1 LLNNPC
7 RVAEK
12 QKKFIQFVEGRYIP
26 LLPNRKIGISFLRD
40 TQPNEEDDYLGEV
53 KK

>member
-1 LLNNPC
+1 LNNPC
-7 RVAEK
+7 RIAEK
-12 QKKFIQFVEGRYIP
+12 QKKYIQFVDDRYIP

-40 TQPNEEDDYLGEV
+40 TLPNQEDEYLGEV